1 MLERVRLVALLTLV
15 TLPLSGCFFRSH
27 RVTKSV
33 FVGQLKQATL
43 NELIQK
49 VNNDAAKIKTLQLTV
64 DIDTSVGGSK
74 TGKVT
79 EYKEIRGYILLRK
92 PGNLRM
98 QGLLPVVHNRAF
110 DMVSDGEHF
119 RLSVPPKNRFVIGSQ
134 EVLNPSDKPFE
145 NLRPRQIYDTL
156 IVDAIDTKNDLAVL
170 EAGEVLVQDPK
181 HHEVSEPNYIMTIIH
196 ADKKTSPWIE
206 RKIYFSRED
215 LSVQKQVLFDR
226 EGNAATV
233 GTYNNYSMESGVML
247 PHLITIDR
255 PQEQY
260 TLQLGVVKA
269 LVNVTITDEQFQ
281 LPRPE
286 GSELQIMDN
295 VTPDQSILGPPPK
308 SQHFR

>member
-1 MLERVRLVALLTLV
+1 LIARFRLIACLALV
-15 TLPLSGCFFRSH
+15 TLPLTGCFFRSH

-33 FVGQLKQATL
+33 FVGTLKQATL

-49 VNNDAAKIKTLQLTV
+49 VNDDAAKIKTLQLTV

-79 EYKEIRGYILLRK
+79 EYQEVRGYILLRK

-98 QGLLPVVHNRAF
+98 QGLLPVVHNKAF

-119 RLSVPPKNRFVIGSQ
+119 RLSVPPKNRFVIGAQ
-134 EVLNPSDKPFE
+134 EVKNFSDKPFE
-145 NLRPRQIYDTL
+145 NLRPRQIYNTL
-156 IVDAIDTKNDLAVL
+156 IVDAVDMQNDLAVL
-170 EAGEVLVQDPK
+170 EAGTVLVLDAH
-181 HHEVSEPNYIMTIIH
+181 HHEVAEPNYIMTIIH
-196 ADKKTSPWIE
+196 NGKDTPPWIE

-215 LSVQKQVLFDR
+215 LSVQKQVLFDH

-233 GTYNNYSMESGVML
+233 GTYSGYSSESGFVL
-247 PHLITIDR
+247 PNSIAIER

-260 TLQLGVVKA
+260 TLQLNVVKA
-269 LVNVTITDEQFQ
+269 QVNVRLTNEQFE

-286 GSELQIMDN
+286 GTELQIMDN
-295 VTPDQSILGPPPK
+295 VTPDASILGPPPK
-308 SQHFR
+308 GDHR